1 MRKSTLWGALLAPAL
16 LIGTA
21 AQAADNGF
29 YLGAGIGQSNVDVDL
44 GPANIDGDDTGYKAI
59 VGFRPLD
66 FLAIEVNYIDFGSM
80 EDNGVKVDGDAIAA
94 FALGMLPVGPVDLY
108 AKAGFSD
115 TDASVATG
123 PFRFDEGRTDFAY
136 GAGVQIRFLSLAAR
150 LEYEVFDVEDVD
162 DLNMITLGVTYT
174 FL

>member
-1 MRKSTLWGALLAPAL
+1 
-16 LIGTA
+16 
-21 AQAADNGF
+21 
-29 YLGAGIGQSNVDVDL
+29 
-44 GPANIDGDDTGYKAI
+44 
-59 VGFRPLD
+59 
-66 FLAIEVNYIDFGSM
+66 
-80 EDNGVKVDGDAIAA
+80 
-94 FALGMLPVGPVDLY
+94 MLPVGPVDRY

-123 PFRFDEGRTDFAY
+123 PFRFDEGSTDFAY